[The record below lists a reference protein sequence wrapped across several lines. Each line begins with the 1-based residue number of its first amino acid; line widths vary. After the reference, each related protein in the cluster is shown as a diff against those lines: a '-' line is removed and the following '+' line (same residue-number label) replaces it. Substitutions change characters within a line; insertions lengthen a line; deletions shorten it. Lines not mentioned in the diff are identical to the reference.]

1 MPHLLIDQ
9 LCVSRADRLLVAD
22 LSFSVA
28 AGELLHLRGAN
39 GSGKTSLLEILA
51 GLRPPAGGSV
61 TTEPQSFA
69 MHWVGHR
76 NALAPQL
83 SAIENL
89 SFWCGV
95 NGVDSGAVA
104 AALERM
110 GVPPGARRRAVRTLS
125 AGQKRRS
132 ALARLLLA
140 SRPIWLLDEPL
151 DGLDRDGIAVF
162 ADIMRAH
169 LRGGGIVVMTSH
181 QALPPDLPAA
191 REIELQPP
199 PARRPA

>member
-1 MPHLLIDQ
+1 VPHLLIDQ

-22 LSFSVA
+22 LSFGVA

-51 GLRPPAGGSV
+51 GLRPAAGGSV

-95 NGVDSGAVA
+95 NGVDSGGVG

-151 DGLDRDGIAVF
+151 NALDSEGVERLDALIA
-162 ADIMRAH
+162 AH
-169 LRGGGIVVMTSH
+169 LAQGGAVLAASH
-181 QALPPDLPAA
+181 GPLAGQWA
-191 REIELQPP
+191 RLELGG
-199 PARRPA
+199 